1 MSSDAAQT
9 PVQAVLDALARDLGE
24 LDGVKQAR
32 VWEGAWD
39 ALESPGQLSLPSPA
53 VLVSLVDFEIVHVGQ
68 TIDGRGGLPA
78 SPARI
83 PPSAGGALS
92 FRPDGV
98 VRATADVEIAA
109 TCIAA
114 DPGAGKRAATALDLA
129 TRAVPVLVRRALLDI
144 AGANLDSSKLR
155 VRGLS
160 AVVLVGRREICLAP
174 AGEDRRDPARVDVI
188 GTGGARETAW
198 ERT

>member
-39 ALESPGQLSLPSPA
+39 ALESPGQVSLPSPA

-83 PPSAGGALS
+83 PPSGGVVS

-114 DPGAGKRAATALDLA
+114 DPGAGKRAETALDLA
-129 TRAVPVLVRRALLDI
+129 TRAVSVLVRHALLQI
-144 AGANLDSSKLR
+144 AGANLDSLKLR
-155 VRGLS
+155 ARGLS

-188 GTGGARETAW
+188 RPGGNRETAW